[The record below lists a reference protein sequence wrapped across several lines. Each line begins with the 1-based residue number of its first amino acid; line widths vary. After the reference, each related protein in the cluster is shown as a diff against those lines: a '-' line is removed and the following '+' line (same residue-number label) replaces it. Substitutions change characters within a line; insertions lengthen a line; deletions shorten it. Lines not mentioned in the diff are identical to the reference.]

1 MNKKDGQKSVAGS
14 VFNVL
19 SGTLFSRITGM
30 AREIV
35 MATYFGADPLVAT
48 FWISFRMIFMLRKIL
63 GGNVLGTAFIP
74 YFEYLRSQD
83 PNRAAFFFKRFFKF
97 FACFSVSFT
106 LLIEAGLLYRYK
118 ALNYSSDVLLLTMI
132 MLPAGIFLLFYTV
145 NATLLHCEKKF
156 LGVGLAPSLVNL
168 LWIASVVANR
178 NVPPKVGIVRIA
190 VIITCGFVL
199 EWFVTVPGV
208 KKFLSQWNTKPK
220 KVDSIKKVLAPLSLG
235 LLNSAVFQINTMS
248 DMFIAKYIN
257 PVGPLYLWYAARIQ
271 QLPIHLFGL
280 GVFTVLLPAISRCV
294 QKKDNRNGP
303 DLLIFALNLTISVM
317 IVMTIGLF
325 LLAMPGVRMLYE
337 HGQFSREAVL
347 AIVKVLWGYGGSII
361 PMALSA
367 LVSVLFYADRKYTV
381 PLLIGVATAISNICL
396 SFLLGHLFHDV
407 YGVSLAT
414 SVVSWGQLFLLWAYS
429 GKRQEAYKGIL
440 FMTLSRAVKVVF
452 TTLVAAWTTVGI
464 NVLTHTTNVIWAHSL
479 TSKEAF
485 SVSAIYSQCF
495 AFCSESG
502 IFLAF
507 LFIFAKL
514 FGTEDLLNLTSFDY
528 WKGRGGVLRQSEQL
542 MEEKEN

>member
-1 MNKKDGQKSVAGS
+1 MNKKDGQKSVAGA

-19 SGTLFSRITGM
+19 SGTLFSRVTGM

-48 FWISFRMIFMLRKIL
+48 FWISFRMIFMLRKVL

-83 PNRAAFFFKRFFKF
+83 PNRAAFFFRRFFKF
-97 FACFSVSFT
+97 FVSFSVSFT
-106 LLIEAGLLYRYK
+106 LLIEVGLFHRYR

-145 NATLLHCEKKF
+145 NAALLHCEKKF

-168 LWIASVVANR
+168 LWIASVIINR
-178 NVPPKVGIVRIA
+178 NVPPRVGIIRIA
-190 VIITCGFVL
+190 IIITCGFVL

-208 KKFLSQWNTKPK
+208 QKFLSQWKTRPQKI
-220 KVDSIKKVLAPLSLG
+220 DSIKKVLAPLSLG

-257 PVGPLYLWYAARIQ
+257 PIGPLYLWYAARIQ

-294 QKKDNRNGP
+294 QKKDDEKGSE
-303 DLLIFALNLTISVM
+303 LLSFALNLTISVM
-317 IVMTIGLF
+317 IIMTTGLF
-325 LLAMPGVRMLYE
+325 LLALPGVRMLYE
-337 HGQFSREAVL
+337 HGQFSKDAVQ

-381 PLLIGVATAISNICL
+381 PLLIGVVTALSNICL
-396 SFLLGHLFHDV
+396 SFFFGNFFHNV

-414 SVVSWGQLFLLWAYS
+414 SIVSWVQLYLLWTYS
-429 GKRQEAYKGIL
+429 GKRLDAYKGIL
-440 FMTLSRAVKVVF
+440 SATFSRALKVLF
-452 TTLVAAWTTVGI
+452 TTLVAALVTVGI
-464 NVLTHTTNVIWAHSL
+464 NFLTHTTNVIWVHSL

-485 SVSAIYSQCF
+485 SISAVYSQCF

-528 WKGRGGVLRQSEQL
+528 WRGQGGVLRRNEQL
-542 MEEKEN
+542 VEEQES